1 MLVGDAVLSL
11 GMATM
16 ADRLGRQRM
25 LVAGAGLMI
34 FGGLVFGLTSNLVLL
49 LIATIVCTFSPT
61 GAELGPFSSIEQAAL
76 TQTTSDAHRT
86 QVFAWYHLVGAF
98 TRPSSPSV
106 GVWWHRRCKRL
117 VARRLRAIA
126 SCSWFMPGWAW
137 CSHDALDRQVVGQ
150 KDTVTKHRQPTICRS
165 LALSPCAQR
174 YVGGCD
180 KTGDEAQAWEKLRD
194 LLMAVG

>member
-49 LIATIVCTFSPT
+49 FIATIVCTFSPT
-61 GAELGPFSSIEQAAL
+61 GAEVGPFSTIEQAAL

-86 QVFAWYHLVGAF
+86 QVFAWYHLVG
-98 TRPSSPSV
+98 
-106 GVWWHRRCKRL
+106 G
-117 VARRLRAIA
+117 
-126 SCSWFMPGWAW
+126 
-137 CSHDALDRQVVGQ
+137 SHGPRHPRWGFGQ

-180 KTGDEAQAWEKLRD
+180 KTGDEAPGMGEVARPPHD
-194 LLMAVG
+194 R